1 MGKGLLEK
9 LHCPVSLLSVISQIF
24 EKFAN
29 NRIVD
34 YLDKWGLFS
43 DFQYG
48 FRSSQSTAHLLTIVS
63 DRIVK
68 AFNRSGAS
76 QAAAIDISNA
86 FNRVWHAA
94 LLHKL
99 KSYRKF
105 QVRYLPLFL
114 LLSVIDSFGWF
125 CMGKFSQEYPV
136 NVGVPQD
143 SILGLTPF
151 LLCINDLSED
161 VICNIAIYANGT
173 TVYSKCDQA
182 SDPWQQLEL
191 ALELE
196 FDLQDTVD

>member
-29 NRIVD
+29 NRIFD
-34 YLDKWGLFS
+34 YLDKCGPFS
-43 DFQYG
+43 DLQHG

-99 KSYRKF
+99 KSYRISGQIF
-105 QVRYLPLFL
+105 ALISSSLCNRQLWVVL
-114 LLSVIDSFGWF
+114 
-125 CMGKFSQEYPV
+125 CGKVFSRI
-136 NVGVPQD
+136 
-143 SILGLTPF
+143 S
-151 LLCINDLSED
+151 S
-161 VICNIAIYANGT
+161 
-173 TVYSKCDQA
+173 
-182 SDPWQQLEL
+182 
-191 ALELE
+191 
-196 FDLQDTVD
+196 